1 MKLNRSLN
9 AIPGNDEW
17 AFVLP
22 ATITENGIQQSND
35 QYEPSILNNN
45 ETMQIST
52 KLNNYNKEPGTLIV
66 IWPNGL
72 KTTENFDSL
81 CNN

>member
-1 MKLNRSLN
+1 M
-9 AIPGNDEW
+9 
-17 AFVLP
+17 LP
-22 ATITENGIQQSND
+22 AIITENGIQQSND

-45 ETMQIST
+45 ETMQISI